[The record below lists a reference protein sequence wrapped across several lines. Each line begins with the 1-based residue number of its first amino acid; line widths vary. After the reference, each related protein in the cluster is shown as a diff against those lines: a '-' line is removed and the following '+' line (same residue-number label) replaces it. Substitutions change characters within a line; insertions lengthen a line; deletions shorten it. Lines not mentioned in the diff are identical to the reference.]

1 MWCCHRRG
9 ESREIERRSRDKFN
23 LQETLSL
30 SLFEGADVASKD
42 PERETAI
49 IDKWL
54 FPRHLSVVSADECLL
69 ESLDLR
75 EEDSNRVIPGTLMEI
90 KAKTE
95 LEEREAV

>member
-1 MWCCHRRG
+1 MVLPSKRRIPRNR
-9 ESREIERRSRDKFN
+9 EEIERQIQFAGD
-23 LQETLSL
+23 